1 MKKILAVDAVG
12 CLVDKNGNINDD
24 IFKIIN
30 KYQNRKIILTNAD
43 DEEKKIFLKNIS
55 FEIFSLKHNPEK
67 TNPIYYGKFLS
78 KFKIKAE
85 NVIYFEHNIKA
96 VESARLNN
104 IVTHHYNGIIS
115 NLDQFLKKNL
125 E

>member
-12 CLVDKNGNINDD
+12 CLVDLNGNIDNH

-30 KYQNRKIILTNAD
+30 KYKNRKIVLTNAN

-55 FEIFSLKHNPEK
+55 YEIFSLKHNPEK
-67 TNPIYYGKFLS
+67 TNPIYYEKFLS
-78 KFKIKAE
+78 EYNIKAE

-96 VESARLNN
+96 VKSARLNN
-104 IVTHHYNGIIS
+104 ITTHHYDGIVD
-115 NLDQFLKKNL
+115 NLNVFLKKNL
-125 E
+125 D